1 MNYLAHT
8 LLSCSDEDLLIGNFI
23 TDFISNK
30 DKVRF
35 SENIRKGINLHK
47 LIDSFTDT
55 HEQVHLANNLI
66 RSSQGKYTP
75 VVTDIYFDHFLI
87 RNWSDYSSV
96 SLPDFTVHTYSVLEQ
111 HIHIYPDMLKL
122 LVPKM
127 IADNFLL
134 ACENE
139 ARLRRT
145 FQRVASRARFENRF
159 ESAYLDL
166 EQHYEAL
173 ERHFKLFFPE
183 LILEASKFCSCS

>member
-35 SENIRKGINLHK
+35 SESIRNGINLHK
-47 LIDSFTDT
+47 LIDTFTDT

-75 VVTDIYFDHFLI
+75 VVTDIFFDHFLI
-87 RNWSDYSSV
+87 KNWSDYASIDIQ
-96 SLPDFTVHTYSVLEQ
+96 DFATQTYLVLEKY
-111 HIHIYPDMLKL
+111 IHIYPDDLKM

-134 ACENE
+134 SCENE
-139 ARLRRT
+139 VRLRRT
-145 FQRVASRARFENRF
+145 FQRVASRAKFENRF
-159 ESAYLDL
+159 DYAYDDL
-166 EQHYEAL
+166 EANYEAI
-173 ERHFKLFFPE
+173 ETHFKLFFPE
-183 LILEASKFCSCS
+183 LKQKASNFCDCS